1 MSDPAVPF
9 TASDIP
15 EAKRL
20 RTSNENNEHEEDA
33 VLSEVLKSQ
42 DSAVSPPL
50 VESTTSEPATE
61 TTTKTVEADKPVTEE
76 QVGVIQYIS
85 PNLTGFTG
93 IIKDRMTDFLV
104 NEVDKDG
111 HVVHLESTDIP
122 KPQKSEKEKSNGSEL
137 DMPTDD
143 ELYSKME
150 EFMDSETTSKIKDML
165 SKPEDKK
172 ASVECPAQDDKQ
184 KRTDT
189 HLFFKTYFK
198 NKLVTTTVDGKIVV
212 RWWRPSD
219 KHDKRA
225 LKDEFEALGGDYLQF
240 SMYKENIDTMEAVN
254 ILCKFC
260 RMGPKSV
267 GYAGTK
273 DKRAITVQNVTAYHA
288 RAENLA
294 RAQEA
299 LNRKGI
305 YVANFKYVKNAL
317 SLGDL
322 SGNRFGIVLR
332 DVAGASEDDIEKCLV
347 SLKNKG
353 FINYYG
359 MQRFGTGSIPTHAVG
374 RCVLN
379 GDWKLAIDYIL
390 MPRSTDRSDWA
401 KARRIWIDTHDA
413 ELALK
418 YFPRQATLEIS
429 VLKQLKKNPTDFAR
443 AFGSIPRNMRLMY
456 VHAYQSYVWNH
467 AASERIRLYGA
478 DKVVVGDLVSLSNN
492 LELDEAAQENED
504 TVSNCY
510 ACRKPLVKVVTE
522 DNLDKYTI
530 FDVVLPQPG
539 TKILYPANEVMDVY
553 KSIMT
558 ISNLENTDCLVPIEP
573 CWLSLHS
580 WTGKTQS
587 IIELSVPIS
596 LNIITSRSFIRYDDP
611 NKKLCRTDADI
622 LKGEAELNSSEGQYL
637 ALRLSL
643 SLSTSQY
650 ATMALREIM
659 KQQTSAGYHAGLKR
673 TRNKDESDELK

>member
-1 MSDPAVPF
+1 MSDPTTPS
-9 TASDIP
+9 TALDIP

-20 RTSNENNEHEEDA
+20 RTSNEELEYVEDSA
-33 VLSEVLKSQ
+33 LSEALKSQ
-42 DSAVSPPL
+42 DSTVSIQTGSAL
-50 VESTTSEPATE
+50 SASAIDDTA
-61 TTTKTVEADKPVTEE
+61 KTADADKHITEE
-76 QVGVIQYIS
+76 QVGILQYIS
-85 PNLTGFTG
+85 PYLTGFTG
-93 IIKDRMTDFLV
+93 IIKDRITDFLV

-122 KPQKSEKEKSNGSEL
+122 QTIKSEKEENNGSESNI
-137 DMPTDD
+137 PSDD

-150 EFMDSETTSKIKDML
+150 ELLESETVTKIKDML
-165 SKPEDKK
+165 NKPEDKK

-184 KRTDT
+184 KRTET

-219 KHDKRA
+219 KKDKRA
-225 LKDEFEALGGDYLQF
+225 LKDEFLALGGDYLQF

-254 ILCKFC
+254 TLCKFC
-260 RMGPKSV
+260 RLGPKSI

-288 RAENLA
+288 RAANIA

-305 YVANFKYVKNAL
+305 YIANFKYVKDPL

-332 DVAGASEDDIEKCLV
+332 DVAGASQEAIEESLK

-401 KARRIWIDTHDA
+401 KARRTWIDTHDA
-413 ELALK
+413 ELALSF
-418 YFPRQATLEIS
+418 FPRQATLEIS

-492 LELDEAAQENED
+492 LDIDEATQESED
-504 TVSNCY
+504 T
-510 ACRKPLVKVVTE
+510 KPLVKHVTE
-522 DNLDKYTI
+522 EDLDKYTI

-539 TKILYPANEVMDVY
+539 TKILYPNNEVLDVY
-553 KSIMT
+553 KSIMKPDN
-558 ISNLENTDCLVPIEP
+558 IDP
-573 CWLSLHS
+573 
-580 WTGKTQS
+580 
-587 IIELSVPIS
+587 
-596 LNIITSRSFIRYDDP
+596 LNMNIPNQEYRLPGAYRALMAKPSQLDWSFIRYDDP
-611 NKKLCRTDADI
+611 NKKLCQTDADL
-622 LKGEAELNSSEGQYL
+622 LKGEAELTSDEGPYL
-637 ALRLSL
+637 ALRLNL

-659 KQQTSAGYHAGLKR
+659 KQQTSSGYHAGLKR
-673 TRNKDESDELK
+673 TRNNAD

>member
-1 MSDPAVPF
+1 MSDLAVSP

-20 RTSNENNEHEEDA
+20 KASSENKEPLEDA

-42 DSAVSPPL
+42 DSAVSAPL
-50 VESTTSEPATE
+50 AGCTPSEPATE
-61 TTTKTVEADKPVTEE
+61 TTTKSVDADKPITEE
-76 QVGVIQYIS
+76 QVGVVQYIS

-122 KPQKSEKEKSNGSEL
+122 KPQRTEKEESNGSESNK
-137 DMPTDD
+137 PTDD
-143 ELYSKME
+143 ELYSKMDE
-150 EFMDSETTSKIKDML
+150 LMDSETTSKIKDML
-165 SKPEDKK
+165 SNPEDKK

-219 KHDKRA
+219 KHGFNEKQDKRA

-260 RMGPKSV
+260 RIGPKSV

-332 DVAGASEDDIEKCLV
+332 DVAGASEDDIEKSLE

-413 ELALK
+413 DLALK

-467 AASERIRLYGA
+467 AASERIRLYGSE
-478 DKVVVGDLVSLSNN
+478 KVVVGDLVSLSNDMD
-492 LELDEAAQENED
+492 LSETTQESEN
-504 TVSNCY
+504 T
-510 ACRKPLVKVVTE
+510 KPLVKVVTE
-522 DNLDKYTI
+522 DDLDTFTI

-539 TKILYPANEVMDVY
+539 TKILYPANEVLDVY
-553 KSIMT
+553 KSIMKPDN
-558 ISNLENTDCLVPIEP
+558 IDP
-573 CWLSLHS
+573 
-580 WTGKTQS
+580 
-587 IIELSVPIS
+587 
-596 LNIITSRSFIRYDDP
+596 LNMNIPNQEYRLPGAYRALLAKPSQLDWSFIRYDDP

-622 LKGEAELNSSEGQYL
+622 LKGEAELTSTEGQYL
-637 ALRLSL
+637 ALRLNL

-673 TRNKDESDELK
+673 TRNKDESDE